1 MSARAMRDALKKV
14 TKALPN
20 GAANVTSDAID
31 LENTSRAD
39 EIRGIEMLLS
49 APALTTTEQPDSKT
63 MIYDIIYSANS
74 DLSSPTTYI
83 AAAITQTGAGG
94 AGAAAATYR
103 FKLPSNAARYWGAKA
118 TGSASGNSSTKSL
131 TLEMLF

>member
-1 MSARAMRDALKKV
+1 MTARTMRDALKKV

-20 GAANVTSDAID
+20 GAAAVTSDAID

-39 EIRGIEMLLS
+39 EVRDIELLLS
-49 APALTTTEQPDSKT
+49 APALNVTEQPNSKM

-74 DLSSPTTYI
+74 DLSSPTTYM

-94 AGAAAATYR
+94 VGAAAATKR
-103 FKLPSNAARYWGAKA
+103 IKLPSDAARYWGAKA
-118 TGSASGNSSTKSL
+118 TGSAAGNATTASM
-131 TLEMLF
+131 TLELLF